1 MLSVSDSYSE
11 HVPTLTPGEI
21 SRRFCS
27 WPSSES
33 SESII
38 KLFHQTF
45 VSLPLHCIIKRFHQT
60 FVSSPLHW
68 STHREISQSYFHLQ
82 MVITSGTLQ
91 AHHVYSTLKL
101 LRNDRF
107 HVISTWNTR
116 GVFVGYWLI
125 RSTASIV
132 TLFRLFLLPFFSA
145 QFRKSWENLFNL
157 QCIINVIKIVIKKC
171 NKNFNGRILRKG
183 S

>member
-1 MLSVSDSYSE
+1 MLV
-11 HVPTLTPGEI
+11 T
-21 SRRFCS
+21 
-27 WPSSES
+27 
-33 SESII
+33 II
-38 KLFHQTF
+38 WIIRIYNQTF
-45 VSLPLHCIIKRFHQT
+45 PPDVCFLTSPLYNQT

-132 TLFRLFLLPFFSA
+132 TLFRLFLLPFFIA

-157 QCIINVIKIVIKKC
+157 QCIINVIKIVIKTC

>member
-1 MLSVSDSYSE
+1 MLLLSVSDSYSE

-33 SESII
+33 SEY
-38 KLFHQTF
+38 
-45 VSLPLHCIIKRFHQT
+45 IIKRFHQT

-68 STHREISQSYFHLQ
+68 SAHREISQSHFHLQ
-82 MVITSGTLQ
+82 MVITSGTPQ
-91 AHHVYSTLKL
+91 AHYVYSTLKL
-101 LRNDRF
+101 LGNDRI

-157 QCIINVIKIVIKKC
+157 QCIINVIKIVIKTC